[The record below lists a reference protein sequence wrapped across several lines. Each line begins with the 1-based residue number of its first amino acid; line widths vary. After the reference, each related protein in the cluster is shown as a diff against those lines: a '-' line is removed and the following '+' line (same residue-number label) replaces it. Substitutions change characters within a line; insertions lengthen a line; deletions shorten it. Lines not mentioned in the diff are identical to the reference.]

1 MKRLS
6 VLLSLSIL
14 VATSQRLPAPI
25 SEVPEPPT
33 PTPAQSVKLKSKLP
47 YNSKEKSS
55 TAKKTAT
62 IADQQI
68 QVVLSENTR
77 VSLMHLRTYVETGE
91 KIPFAPKSD
100 VKPDE
105 ILERLR
111 QVLSS
116 RFRSV
121 SILNGSSGRES
132 GSSLVMVFDLQ
143 AHVGMTSGE
152 KNTVSI
158 VGTFKDGSGKALQTI
173 TAAGSTTV
181 PYPAWRTHFPD
192 ALAAAFAEFSQKL
205 SGVR

>member
-1 MKRLS
+1 MKRTPAPFLI
-6 VLLSLSIL
+6 VTLLLIT
-14 VATSQRLPAPI
+14 AHRLPAPI
-25 SEVPEPPT
+25 SEIPT
-33 PTPAQSVKLKSKLP
+33 PTPAQSVKPKSRP
-47 YNSKEKSS
+47 PSNSKEESS

-62 IADQQI
+62 IADQQV

-121 SILNGSSGRES
+121 LILSDGS
-132 GSSLVMVFDLQ
+132 GSQSGNGLVMVFDLQ

-173 TAAGSTTV
+173 TANGSTTV
-181 PYPAWRTHFPD
+181 PYPAWRTHFPE
-192 ALAAAFAEFSQKL
+192 ALSAALNEFSQKF
-205 SGVR
+205 GNNRQ